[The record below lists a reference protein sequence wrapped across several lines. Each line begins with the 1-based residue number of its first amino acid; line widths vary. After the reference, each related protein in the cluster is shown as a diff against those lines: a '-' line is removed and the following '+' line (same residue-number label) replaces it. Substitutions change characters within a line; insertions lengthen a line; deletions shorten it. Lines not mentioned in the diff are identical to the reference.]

1 MTDAMERAKA
11 ERNQRIQKQIDTLK
25 EMRDVM
31 LAQENWENLKRF
43 IDAVTYG
50 GMALGKLL
58 EKEDE

>member
-31 LAQENWENLKRF
+31 LAQENWESLKRF

-58 EKEDE
+58 EMEDE

>member
-1 MTDAMERAKA
+1 MTDSMERAKA

-31 LAQENWENLKRF
+31 LAQENWESLKRF

-50 GMALGKLL
+50 GMALGRLL

>member
-1 MTDAMERAKA
+1 MIDDMERAKA

-31 LAQENWENLKRF
+31 LEQENWESLKRF